1 MILLKNVSYMVCHHD
16 EIKHDLDLLIE
27 GNTIAGVGTDLVQDP
42 DRCHTVLDGRG
53 KLVMPGLINSHT
65 HLWQSFLK
73 GKRDDLPLTPWCDE
87 IILPFLKKLTQC
99 DGKKGLGE
107 ISYLWS
113 MLGAM
118 EMVRSGITTVIDMDL
133 GFQSHLIPQAW
144 VDLGMRGVI
153 AVEMS
158 DQWGPSEGGASIEG
172 EMENVLN
179 LVERWH
185 RPWTGDNLVQVAL
198 GPSAPLICSEALLA
212 WVKQQAETYGLGIQ
226 IHVSETKDE
235 VEQALARW
243 GKHPL
248 EYLETT
254 GLLSCPVSAVH
265 CVHLTPKEIELAHR
279 YSIVPVYCPKS
290 NMKLG
295 SGVAPLKEMMDAGLV
310 IALATDGAA
319 SNDLLDPFEEM
330 RAGVMLQ
337 KAAHEDPAV
346 AGAHQLLRMATS
358 GGAKAC
364 RLDAGTIAPGK
375 LADLIILDFSAPHLL
390 SFDPDLVPALVYC
403 AKAGNVESVIINGK
417 LVMRDR
423 KFLLIDEDLLY
434 DEIVTAGRYYR
445 TVES

>member
-1 MILLKNVSYMVCHHD
+1 MVCHDD

-27 GNTIAGVGTDLVQDP
+27 GNTIAAIGTDLVQDP

-99 DGKKGLGE
+99 DGRKGSGE

-158 DQWGPSEGGASIEG
+158 DQWGSSAEGASIED
-172 EMENVLN
+172 EMENVLD

-198 GPSAPLICSEALLA
+198 GPSAPFICSETLLA

-226 IHVSETKDE
+226 IHVSETKGE
-235 VEQALARW
+235 VEEALARW

-265 CVHLTPKEIELAHR
+265 CVHLTPQEIELARR
-279 YSIVPVYCPKS
+279 YAVVPVYCPKS

-295 SGVAPLKEMMDAGLV
+295 SGVAPLKEMLDAGLE

-337 KAAHEDPAV
+337 KATREDPA
-346 AGAHQLLRMATS
+346 AASAHQLLRMATS

-364 RLDAGTIAPGK
+364 RLDAGIIAPGK
-375 LADLIILDFSAPHLL
+375 LADLVILDFDAPHLL
-390 SFDPDLVPALVYC
+390 SFDSDLVPALVYC
-403 AKAGNVESVIINGK
+403 AKAGDVESVIINGK

-423 KFLLIDEDLLY
+423 KFLCIDEDLLY
-434 DEIVTAGRYYR
+434 DEIVAAGRYYADGQ
-445 TVES
+445 VWE